1 MIKKMNNRLKGR
13 SYNLLGDILVI
24 PQEALHVVLGK
35 VRKLRMIM
43 VILVSICVALGTV
56 SLKGQEAF
64 TRLLHLETEN
74 KAKDATIEK
83 LQEEYKLLEEENK
96 LLEEKLAFKRKVDD
110 LVGKI
115 QIEAAWL
122 DKKIIR
128 PAVEMALAYTT
139 DPALYLAI
147 GLVEAGFRANVVHPD
162 GVALGMHGLCPK
174 DWHSYL
180 KAKGIMENRDDYF
193 NPVKSFKGSEAVL
206 SALLREYG
214 TLEKALLYYN
224 GGWPAVAGKIPI
236 SKVYA
241 KRVLRLREVFAA
253 QLNGRHEN
261 EIGATLHQEGEVGG
275 GHQIQSGRAG
285 EQGGFR
291 G

>member
-1 MIKKMNNRLKGR
+1 MIEKMNNLLKGR
-13 SYNLLGDILVI
+13 SYNLLDEIMVV
-24 PQEALHVVLGK
+24 PQEALRAVLGK
-35 VRKLRMIM
+35 VWKLRVMV
-43 VILVSICVALGTV
+43 VILVSICVALGAV
-56 SLKGQEAF
+56 SLKGREAF

-74 KAKDATIEK
+74 KEKDDTIEK
-83 LQEEYKLLEEENK
+83 LQEENK
-96 LLEEKLAFKRKVDD
+96 LLEEKLAFKHKVDG
-110 LVGKI
+110 LVTKI
-115 QIEAAWL
+115 QKEAAWL
-122 DKKIIR
+122 DRGIIR

-193 NPVKSFKGSEAVL
+193 DPVKSFMGSEAVL
-206 SALLREYG
+206 SALVRECG

-224 GGWPAVAGKIPI
+224 GGGPAAAGMIPK

-241 KRVLRLREVFAA
+241 QRVLHLRKVFAA
-253 QLNGRHEN
+253 QLTG
-261 EIGATLHQEGEVGG
+261 
-275 GHQIQSGRAG
+275 
-285 EQGGFR
+285 
-291 G
+291 

>member
-1 MIKKMNNRLKGR
+1 MIKKMNNLMKGR
-13 SYNLLGDILVI
+13 SYSLLGDIMVI
-24 PQEALHVVLGK
+24 PQEALHEVFGK
-35 VRKLRMIM
+35 IWKLRVMM
-43 VILVSICVALGTV
+43 VILVSVCIALGTV
-56 SLKGQEAF
+56 SLKGQEALS
-64 TRLLHLETEN
+64 RLLHLETEN
-74 KAKDATIEK
+74 KEKDATIEK
-83 LQEEYKLLEEENK
+83 LQEENK
-96 LLEEKLAFKRKVDD
+96 LLEEKLAFKRKVDA

-115 QIEAAWL
+115 QKEAAWL

-193 NPVKSFKGSEAVL
+193 DPVKSFKGSEAVL

-253 QLNGRHEN
+253 QLIGHHEN
-261 EIGATLHQEGEVGG
+261 EIEAALHQEGEGGG
-275 GHQIQSGRAG
+275 GHQIQSSRSGG
-285 EQGGFR
+285 QGGFR

>member
-1 MIKKMNNRLKGR
+1 MIKKMNNLLKGR

-24 PQEALHVVLGK
+24 PQEALHVVFGK
-35 VRKLRMIM
+35 LWKLRLI
-43 VILVSICVALGTV
+43 VVLLVSVCVALASV
-56 SLKGQEAF
+56 SLKGQEAI

-83 LQEEYKLLEEENK
+83 LQEENK
-96 LLEEKLAFKRKVDD
+96 LLEEKLAFKRKVDG

-115 QIEAAWL
+115 QKEVAWL

-147 GLVEAGFRANVVHPD
+147 GLVEAGFRANVVHTD
-162 GVALGMHGLCPK
+162 GVALGMHGICPK

-180 KAKGIMENRDDYF
+180 KTKGIMENRDDYF
-193 NPVKSFKGSEAVL
+193 DPVKSFKGSEAVL

-224 GGWPAVAGKIPI
+224 GGGRAVAGKIPI

-241 KRVLRLREVFAA
+241 KRVLHLREVFAA
-253 QLNGRHEN
+253 QLNGHHEN
-261 EIGATLHQEGEVGG
+261 EMGVTEGAA
-275 GHQIQSGRAG
+275 HQIQSGRAEG
-285 EQGGFR
+285 PGGFR